1 MREEIQWQIKIVN
14 ILFCVISFIIICFEK
29 AKCEWYLYEITILLE
44 STESI
49 YRFNLNYAS

>member
-29 AKCEWYLYEITILLE
+29 AKCEWYLYEITFLLE